1 MTKEI
6 IKPDFIY
13 IMNSLGEA
21 SFLELRRSAEHWPHS
36 GLLLFIKIMDPELG
50 LSHLEK
56 AVENISKATEQFLN
70 YT

>member
-6 IKPDFIY
+6 IKPDFIC

-21 SFLELRRSAEHWPHS
+21 SFLELRSAEHWPHS
-36 GLLLFIKIMDPELG
+36 GLLLFIKIVDPELG

>member
-13 IMNSLGEA
+13 IMNSLEEA

-36 GLLLFIKIMDPELG
+36 GL
-50 LSHLEK
+50 S
-56 AVENISKATEQFLN
+56 
-70 YT
+70 